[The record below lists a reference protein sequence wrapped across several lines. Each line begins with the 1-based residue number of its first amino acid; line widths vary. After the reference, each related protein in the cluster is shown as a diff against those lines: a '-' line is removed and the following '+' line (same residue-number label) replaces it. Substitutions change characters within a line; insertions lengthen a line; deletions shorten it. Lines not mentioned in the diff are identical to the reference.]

1 MKNFSAIFAA
11 LIIGLLPLNAIAES
25 IPLALRITETVDSET
40 LNPKSGISA
49 KLVSDIVVDGKTL
62 FKKGSSAKLYTKTVT
77 KRARMGKG
85 GYIEAR
91 KATITD
97 INGDEHLVS
106 TRLKVQGQ
114 DKDWVIPT
122 VTFCAI
128 TIILSP
134 VSLVG
139 LKKGY
144 SAVIEEGTTVDAV
157 LER

>member
-1 MKNFSAIFAA
+1 MKKLFSSLAA
-11 LIIGLLPLNAIAES
+11 LILGLLPLNAIAES
-25 IPLALRITETVDSET
+25 IPIALRITETVDSET
-40 LNPKSGISA
+40 LDPKTGISA
-49 KLVSDIVVDGKTL
+49 ELVSDIVVDGETL
-62 FKKGSSAKLYTKTVT
+62 FKKGSYAKLYTKTVT
-77 KRARMGKG
+77 KRAHMGKG

-91 KATITD
+91 KGIITD
-97 INGDEHLVS
+97 INGNEHLVT
-106 TRLKVQGQ
+106 TRLKVQGL

-122 VTFCAI
+122 VTLCAI

>member
-1 MKNFSAIFAA
+1 MKKLFSLLAA
-11 LIIGLLPLNAIAES
+11 LILGLLPLNAIAES

-40 LNPKSGISA
+40 LDPKTGISA
-49 KLVSDIVVDGKTL
+49 ELVSDVFVDGKPL
-62 FKKGSSAKLYTKTVT
+62 FKKGSPAKLYTKNVT

-91 KATITD
+91 KGIITD
-97 INGDEHLVS
+97 INGNEHLVS
-106 TRLKVQGQ
+106 TRLKVQGL

-122 VTFCAI
+122 VTLCAI

>member
-1 MKNFSAIFAA
+1 MKKLFSLLAA
-11 LIIGLLPLNAIAES
+11 LILGLLPLNAIAES

-40 LNPKSGISA
+40 LDPKTGISA
-49 KLVSDIVVDGKTL
+49 ELVSDIVVDGETL
-62 FKKGSSAKLYTKTVT
+62 FKKGSYAKLYTKNVT

-85 GYIEAR
+85 GYIETR
-91 KATITD
+91 KGIITD
-97 INGDEHLVS
+97 INGNEHLVT
-106 TRLKVQGQ
+106 TRLKVQGL

-122 VTFCAI
+122 VTLCAI

-144 SAVIEEGTTVDAV
+144 SAVIEEGTSVDAV

>member
-1 MKNFSAIFAA
+1 MKKVFSLLAA

-25 IPLALRITETVDSET
+25 IPIALRITETVDSET
-40 LNPKSGISA
+40 LDPKTGIKA
-49 KLVSDIVVDGKTL
+49 ELVSDVIVNGETL
-62 FKKGSSAKLYTKTVT
+62 FKKGASAKLYTKTIT

-91 KATITD
+91 KGVITD
-97 INGDEHLVS
+97 INGNEHLIN

-122 VTFCAI
+122 VTLC
-128 TIILSP
+128 TLSIILIP
-134 VSLVG
+134 VDLVG

-144 SAVIEEGTTVDAV
+144 PAIIQEGTTIEAVIEK
-157 LER
+157 

>member
-1 MKNFSAIFAA
+1 MKKVFSLFAA
-11 LIIGLLPLNAIAES
+11 LILGLLPLNAIAES

-40 LNPKSGISA
+40 LDPKTGINA
-49 KLVSDIVVDGKTL
+49 EIVSDVIVNGETL
-62 FKKGSSAKLYTKTVT
+62 FKKGSYAKLYTKNVT

-91 KATITD
+91 KGIITD
-97 INGDEHLVS
+97 INGNEHLVT
-106 TRLKVQGQ
+106 TRLKVQGL